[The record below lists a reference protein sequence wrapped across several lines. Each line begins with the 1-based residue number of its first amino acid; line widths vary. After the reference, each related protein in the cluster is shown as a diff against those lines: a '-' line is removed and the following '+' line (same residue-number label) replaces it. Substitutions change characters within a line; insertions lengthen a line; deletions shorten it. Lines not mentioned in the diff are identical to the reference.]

1 MTEPAQ
7 AIPPGWYLLCPVCHW
22 TGGQHVAHCRG
33 VAVPRTGPSGDLP
46 AVPPPVPAPVPVP
59 DPAPVPQ
66 VVPQPGGRLEQL
78 RAMLEPAE
86 AALKAAKDHLDLV
99 RSGIMAEAAAAF
111 PGQKAVDIAPAA
123 PGQVPLRLRWHP
135 GTWYVPVG
143 TLRKKHADI
152 WDELRT
158 QKRGY
163 WQLHPLDGS
172 ES

>member
-1 MTEPAQ
+1 MTQPAQ
-7 AIPPGWYLLCPVCHW
+7 AIPPGWYLFCPSCHW

-46 AVPPPVPAPVPVP
+46 AVPPPVVAAPAPL
-59 DPAPVPQ
+59 PAPVPQ
-66 VVPQPGGRLEQL
+66 VVPEQGSRLEQL
-78 RAMLEPAE
+78 LPMLEPAE

-99 RSGIMAEAAAAF
+99 KSGIMAEAAAAC
-111 PGQKAVDIAPAA
+111 PGQEAVDIAAA

-143 TLRKKHADI
+143 TLRKKHSAV
-152 WDELRT
+152 WDELRE